1 MNLLEIKMG
10 VSNNSIMLASQFMKG
25 IQTMKEIGEQIRS
38 LREAKNMTQQ
48 ELADR
53 LYVTRQTVSRWECGS
68 RYPDIITV
76 KKLSTILEVSIEELL
91 GTIEIKKDIEKE
103 PVLNS
108 GFDNAFQIVFYTITA
123 LAFGLMGILWVYDVL
138 TISGSLANTPAGQ
151 ISIQSI
157 FVFITHLIK
166 STISV
171 FGITL
176 SIKRKLSSYI
186 VGVVMSAPYLFDAIF
201 FSVTFID
208 MSIKKN
214 GYLSSYVWIVDFALP
229 LIFATCI
236 LLFFMREIDLLFPL
250 VVIIGMISILECCY
264 GYYHRLLNSTDVGFV
279 VGTIHAIGRLGFIIL
294 LEYQAYRLW
303 KKRKIGYK

>member
-1 MNLLEIKMG
+1 
-10 VSNNSIMLASQFMKG
+10 
-25 IQTMKEIGEQIRS
+25 
-38 LREAKNMTQQ
+38 
-48 ELADR
+48 
-53 LYVTRQTVSRWECGS
+53 
-68 RYPDIITV
+68 
-76 KKLSTILEVSIEELL
+76 
-91 GTIEIKKDIEKE
+91 
-103 PVLNS
+103 
-108 GFDNAFQIVFYTITA
+108 
-123 LAFGLMGILWVYDVL
+123 
-138 TISGSLANTPAGQ
+138 
-151 ISIQSI
+151 
-157 FVFITHLIK
+157 
-166 STISV
+166 
-171 FGITL
+171 
-176 SIKRKLSSYI
+176 
-186 VGVVMSAPYLFDAIF
+186 MSAPYLFDAIF